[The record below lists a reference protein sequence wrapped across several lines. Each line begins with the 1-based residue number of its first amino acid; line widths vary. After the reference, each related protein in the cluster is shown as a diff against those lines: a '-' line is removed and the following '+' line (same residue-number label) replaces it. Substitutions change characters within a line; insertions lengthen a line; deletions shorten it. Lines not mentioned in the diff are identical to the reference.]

1 MARQKITE
9 SMDYDDE
16 LPLLT
21 EQDMA
26 YVLARIEGK
35 GQADAYRIS
44 HPDTTATP
52 KSVWELASR
61 VERRPQ
67 VQVWLRWGIR
77 QGAIQAACTMET
89 HLAELS
95 ALRDEA
101 KLAGNYGAAV
111 QAELNRGKAAGLYI
125 ERHLDMTK
133 AKTADADALKALA
146 ELLGDKAAED
156 AARKMGMTLDAQAT
170 LQ

>member
-67 VQVWLRWGIR
+67 VQVWLGHPSRSHPSGVHNGDSPGR
-77 QGAIQAACTMET
+77 AISTE
-89 HLAELS
+89 
-95 ALRDEA
+95 
-101 KLAGNYGAAV
+101 G
-111 QAELNRGKAAGLYI
+111 
-125 ERHLDMTK
+125 
-133 AKTADADALKALA
+133 
-146 ELLGDKAAED
+146 
-156 AARKMGMTLDAQAT
+156 
-170 LQ
+170 

>member
-1 MARQKITE
+1 
-9 SMDYDDE
+9 
-16 LPLLT
+16 
-21 EQDMA
+21 
-26 YVLARIEGK
+26 
-35 GQADAYRIS
+35 
-44 HPDTTATP
+44 
-52 KSVWELASR
+52 
-61 VERRPQ
+61 
-67 VQVWLRWGIR
+67 
-77 QGAIQAACTMET
+77 MET

-156 AARKMGMTLDAQAT
+156 AARKMGITLDAQAT